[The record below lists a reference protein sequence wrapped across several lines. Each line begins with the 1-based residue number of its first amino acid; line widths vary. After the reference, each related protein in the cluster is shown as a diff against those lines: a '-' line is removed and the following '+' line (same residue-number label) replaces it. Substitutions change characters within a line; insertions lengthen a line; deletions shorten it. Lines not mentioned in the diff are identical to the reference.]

1 MIWRSC
7 KLLASRGYGAV
18 MTSEEHATEVAAI
31 VGRLSDRIMGVGMLQ
46 YDDGSGVQRFEKR
59 PLEAI
64 VQDTLEEIED
74 LVVYAC
80 QLHIRVRRI
89 AESVPF

>member
-1 MIWRSC
+1 
-7 KLLASRGYGAV
+7 

-46 YDDGSGVQRFEKR
+46 YDDGSGLQRFEKR

-64 VQDTLEEIED
+64 VQDALEEIED
-74 LVVYAC
+74 LIVYAC
-80 QLHIRVRRI
+80 QLHIRVRQVRD
-89 AESVPF
+89 AVPF